1 MFLLNAGEAEC
12 WETGFFARC
21 SYNEGSISLYY
32 YVYNVFFPKISP
44 ERTTC
49 FVGCCTRRIRIFKS
63 FLSYFTGFF
72 SSLTLRIWRICRT
85 YRLIYLWHYVV
96 QAKNYRVLMRDL
108 NSNTFTSESTPLL
121 LSGETLVPSREQL
134 KRIPPHYH
142 HHHPHAENKTRKS
155 ATFQYVFFAE
165 NTILIAVCRA
175 YERRVRVSRKYFDR

>member
-44 ERTTC
+44 ERTTR
-49 FVGCCTRRIRIFKS
+49 FVGCCTRCIRIFKS
-63 FLSYFTGFF
+63 FFILFYGVFF
-72 SSLTLRIWRICRT
+72 SSLSLRNWRICRT
-85 YRLIYLWHYVV
+85 YRLIYLWHNAV
-96 QAKNYRVLMRDL
+96 QAKNYRVLTRNL

-134 KRIPPHYH
+134 KRIPPHH
-142 HHHPHAENKTRKS
+142 QPS
-155 ATFQYVFFAE
+155 SP
-165 NTILIAVCRA
+165 A
-175 YERRVRVSRKYFDR
+175 YRE